1 MILGLRDDEYCLN
14 GDVIIRNTP
23 NWVYF
28 KTEELRKLRAI
39 EILTAGKPITPDT
52 YGKWMYFFNDL
63 DFAFKLCVEAIES
76 GVVAEAKHSAKSE
89 GVCCFY
95 LDGSDLD
102 AHKKVI
108 QFFLDHDLIQRT
120 KAGKLFNISFKYN
133 RQTRNGEYDEDFH
146 AEFKLSQLI
155 DLETG
160 EWKV

>member
-1 MILGLRDDEYCLN
+1 MAN
-14 GDVIIRNTP
+14 GCT
-23 NWVYF
+23 
-28 KTEELRKLRAI
+28 
-39 EILTAGKPITPDT
+39 
-52 YGKWMYFFNDL
+52 FFNDL
-63 DFAFKLCVEAIES
+63 DCAFKLCVEAIES

-89 GVCCFY
+89 WVCCFY

-108 QFFLDHDLIQRT
+108 QFFLDHDFIKRT
-120 KAGKLFNISFKYN
+120 KAGKLFDISFKYN

-146 AEFKLSQLI
+146 AEIKLSQFI